1 MQFLKLNRRL
11 GLTLLLVGLSLGGVA
26 RSVSARVVQTDLT
39 IEAETS
45 PSFADLMQQA
55 ERLAEKLVSQGF
67 EQAGVIEVLIRMSGD
82 RAGELVPL
90 LTVKVTRSDWQKN
103 SNLRSHA
110 RYYSISATLLKFEA
124 QVAQSATTS
133 VSRLPRRSEDDPAF
147 RDD

>member
-1 MQFLKLNRRL
+1 MQLLKLGRRL

-26 RSVSARVVQTDLT
+26 RSVSARAVQTDLT

-55 ERLAEKLVSQGF
+55 ERLAEKLVSQAF
-67 EQAGVIEVLIRMSGD
+67 EQAGVTEVLIRISGD

-103 SNLRSHA
+103 PILRSHA
-110 RYYSISATLLKFEA
+110 RYYSISARLLKFEA
-124 QVAQSATTS
+124 QVAQTATTP